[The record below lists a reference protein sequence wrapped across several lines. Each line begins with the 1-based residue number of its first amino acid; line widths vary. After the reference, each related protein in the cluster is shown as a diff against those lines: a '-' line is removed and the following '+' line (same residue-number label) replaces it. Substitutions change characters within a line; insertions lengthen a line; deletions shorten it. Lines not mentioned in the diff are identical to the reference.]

1 MSLGIDLRVSTVLDM
16 EMIVAAMVQHAF
28 SHL

>member
-1 MSLGIDLRVSTVLDM
+1 MSLGIDLKVSTLDIG
-16 EMIVAAMVQHAF
+16 MIVAAMAKHAF